1 MMTVIYD
8 GSFEGWLTS
17 VFEIYEYK
25 YNEVHIIKEQYYRTS
40 LIDKLHNVYTCE
52 EKAQRVWKGFKQKF
66 SPRLLQHLYHAWL
79 SEQKGIEDVMFYYIK
94 SSFTKRKAV
103 GLSVSDGHLTT
114 IQQLVKQVHREVYRV
129 KSHVRFQQT
138 ADNLPYT
145 FIDPAFNVLP
155 LIVGYLKEKY
165 EAHNWLVYDTFR
177 KYGMYYDL
185 QTVEMVQLA
194 FADNPEDP
202 GIIIQQEQETAY
214 QKLWQKY
221 FQSANVKARENIT
234 LHIQPMQSKYWKYLL
249 EKKNFM

>member
-1 MMTVIYD
+1 MVTILYD

-25 YNEVHIIKEQYYRTS
+25 YTEVHIIKEQYYQPS

-66 SPRLLQHLYHAWL
+66 SPRSLQHLYHAWL
-79 SEQKGIEDVMFYYIK
+79 SEQKGIEDVMFFHIK
-94 SSFTKRKAV
+94 SSFTKRKA
-103 GLSVSDGHLTT
+103 DGFNLTDQHLIV

-129 KSHVRFQQT
+129 KSYVRFQQT
-138 ADNLPYT
+138 ANDLPYAL
-145 FIDPAFNVLP
+145 IDPAFNILP

-165 EAHNWLVYDTFR
+165 IDHHWLIYDTYR

-194 FADNPEDP
+194 FTDSSEDP
-202 GIIIQQEQETAY
+202 GAIIPHEQEAIY
-214 QKLWQKY
+214 QTLWQKY
-221 FQSANVKARENIT
+221 FQNTSAKAKENIN

-249 EKKNFM
+249 EKQNFM